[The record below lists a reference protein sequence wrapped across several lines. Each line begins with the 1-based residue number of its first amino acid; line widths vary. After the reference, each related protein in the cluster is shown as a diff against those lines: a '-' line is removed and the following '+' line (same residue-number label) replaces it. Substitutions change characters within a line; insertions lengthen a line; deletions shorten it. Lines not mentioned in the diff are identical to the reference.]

1 MTLGEYYRNKHH
13 NVSFEAA
20 IQQVHDN
27 IYSMA
32 YSQKTVEEC
41 KKLQDFLNQAFYPDK
56 YGTANDQNY
65 SQAISTLIAKAYE
78 EKYNAAVNNFS
89 MGKSGVGYGNVTM
102 ETLPTLIRDKHET
115 FAHTSRMYVSTISDR
130 LQRVKTA
137 LQKAENIS
145 APEIESY
152 RQDLLSLYQQLSY
165 LEEMKG
171 VAAGSDKKGAFFD
184 LQGANANLIDAIN
197 KMDKEFAEAST
208 VGGLFTPYDYGQ
220 VLEWI
225 LQAFSNHTED
235 CADQIA
241 ESLVENFVNTAGS
254 ITTGK
259 SGTDFLQIRSK
270 DVKLDKLNAIQKKND
285 DQSTSMFLVDE
296 NGNEFKLEIPRGFN
310 PDSERQG
317 KMDVEFKFNT
327 DAKKTIPFRI
337 SAKNW
342 QTLDRDFGETNVIY
356 ALLRSA
362 GNESAVEY
370 ALAMQDNDEN
380 NTSAA
385 HRLAKYSLLVDILM
399 GYSQQNNYAD
409 TIVINVRNEQRVIV
423 ASIIDIVDQINRE
436 LKTFNLAGYQD
447 AVIESHMR
455 AIRAAIHAEEGVTE
469 QYLALGMKYL
479 QSIKVKLMYAN
490 IAHAIRTPETTL
502 I

>member
-1 MTLGEYYRNKHH
+1 
-13 NVSFEAA
+13 
-20 IQQVHDN
+20 
-27 IYSMA
+27 MA

-41 KKLQDFLNQAFYPDK
+41 KKLQDFLNQAFYPDM
-56 YGTANDQNY
+56 YGTANGQNY

-89 MGKSGVGYGNVTM
+89 MGKSGVGYGNITM
-102 ETLPTLIRDKHET
+102 ETLPTLIRDKHESFT
-115 FAHTSRMYVSTISDR
+115 HTSKMYVSTISDR

-152 RQDLLSLYQQLSY
+152 RKDLLSLYQQLSY

-184 LQGANANLIDAIN
+184 LQGANANLVDAIN
-197 KMDKEFAEAST
+197 KMDQEFAAASA

-235 CADQIA
+235 RAEQIGNA
-241 ESLVENFVNTAGS
+241 LFEDFAKTAGS
-254 ITTGK
+254 EKTGGSNK
-259 SGTDFLQIRSK
+259 DFLKVRMG
-270 DVKLDKLNAIQKKND
+270 DVKWDKSSVTKTDIKGEGASVSL
-285 DQSTSMFLVDE
+285 SDE
-296 NGNEFKLEIPRGFN
+296 NGNSFSFHLARDFN
-310 PDSERQG
+310 PDKDRQG
-317 KMDVEFKFNT
+317 KMDVEFLFNT

-370 ALAMQDNDEN
+370 ALAMQDKDEN

-447 AVIESHMR
+447 ATIESHMR

-490 IAHAIRTPETTL
+490 IAHAIRTPETTFDL
-502 I
+502 TY